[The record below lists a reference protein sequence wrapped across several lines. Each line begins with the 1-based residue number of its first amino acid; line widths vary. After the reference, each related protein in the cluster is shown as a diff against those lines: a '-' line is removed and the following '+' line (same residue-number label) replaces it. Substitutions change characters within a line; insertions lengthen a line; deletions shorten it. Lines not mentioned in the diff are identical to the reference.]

1 MARPS
6 LALVARPGVGKKRE
20 PPPPPRPGL
29 EESGLQR
36 QPVSAAARQLLDRTW
51 PVPGPR
57 EQLRGRKHTA
67 Q

>member
-6 LALVARPGVGKKRE
+6 LALVVRPGAGKKRE
-20 PPPPPRPGL
+20 PLPAAPPGL
-29 EESGLQR
+29 EGSGLQR